1 MKDDDIVDSVEEFGF
16 KMFAQHLRYGFAYLF
31 FIVTHGLNLTRTEIR
46 SHDEDGVLKINC
58 PAFRVSQT
66 TVIED
71 LEQHIKNVWVRFFDL
86 IKENHAIR
94 PAPHC
99 FSQLAAFFVYYISR
113 RRANHASDRVLF
125 YVLGIVTLHYE

>member
-58 PAFRVSQT
+58 PAFRVSLSS
-66 TVIED
+66 VIEE
-71 LEQHIKNVWVRFFDL
+71 LQMHIKNVVVRFFYFT
-86 IKENHAIR
+86 HT
-94 PAPHC
+94 
-99 FSQLAAFFVYYISR
+99 
-113 RRANHASDRVLF
+113 RRAEKNELTNRPIWIL
-125 YVLGIVTLHYE
+125 